1 MAKQQSKRTRREG
14 ARQVQ
19 TATVTWYVRVTFG
32 AYMELRDVQEERLR
46 AQRALRQA
54 LRRQGEDEGK
64 DEEAAL
70 QVEEALDAFQ
80 AADIAFERAGYQAA
94 RDCVVDWDG
103 PAEQYA
109 PDRIAEQPIEDVV
122 GLVQG
127 LLSPFAVTGQT
138 SRDESSPGEPPS
150 DATPEDNGSPSTDG

>member
-1 MAKQQSKRTRREG
+1 MAKQQSKQQRRAG
-14 ARQVQ
+14 TRQVE
-19 TATVTWYVRVTFG
+19 TATVTWYVRLSFG
-32 AYMELRDVQEERLR
+32 AYMALRDAQEERLR

-54 LRRQGEDEGK
+54 LRRQGEEEK
-64 DEEAAL
+64 DEEVAL